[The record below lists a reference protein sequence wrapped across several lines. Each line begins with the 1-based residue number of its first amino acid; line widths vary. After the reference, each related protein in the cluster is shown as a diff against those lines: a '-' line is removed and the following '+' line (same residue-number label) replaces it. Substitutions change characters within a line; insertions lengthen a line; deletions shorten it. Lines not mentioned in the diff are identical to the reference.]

1 MRDVFGRLGG
11 ILLVAVA
18 IVVALPAASAL
29 ADDADTFVV
38 NQTADTADASLG
50 DSICDADLGTGGLQ
64 CTFRAAMQEQN
75 DADTALTD
83 TINFSLP
90 ASTTLEL
97 ASSLATAPVDENLTV
112 DGCSGALTPSAPCVG
127 VRNSNVLGQQ
137 TILHIDGGTV
147 AVKGLALSNA
157 STAVNAA
164 AGTGFSLQNDYFGI
178 RLDGTTADA
187 NATGA
192 TVSVDGA
199 AIGGTT
205 AGTRNVFG
213 NNTLAGL
220 RAVRA
225 DGIVIRGNFFG
236 VRPDGTTAAPNAD
249 DIQLGGTFVDPG
261 VNTTVGGTLSGT
273 ACTGPCNVIAKAN
286 SDGIDLQGD
295 TDGAQTTNI
304 RGNYIGLDANG
315 AAAADGDGIDVKGAA
330 GITIGGATAGDR
342 NYIDAISV
350 GVVSVSSAS
359 NLVVQNNFLGLTT
372 DGNTDIWPAGA
383 GLGNA
388 IGLDVSS
395 PVAGPAQIR
404 DNRIALPVT
413 DGRSGILLSGRNA
426 QVTGNT
432 VGVAVNGGQL
442 PGANSGFEVSTGT
455 DPGGGHLIAGNTIGN
470 VSNIG
475 IDIFGADGNQVTGNF
490 LGTTS
495 SGGSH
500 PISGAGIR
508 IGHFGANAS
517 DSNVIG
523 GSTAAAQNV
532 ISNSGRAI
540 DVMLNGGSANEFG
553 ANVGTGNIGPFID
566 LGGDGV
572 GNPLSNGSNAGVL
585 PPAISSSDTGTAT
598 GNATAGAIVRLF
610 SKPSSS
616 LGDVEAFLGEAVADG
631 AGQWQIGH
639 AAIPVGKL
647 VAATQSVPS
656 VSPPG
661 RNTSELSSSVATV
674 AAPIAPIPPGDSDPP
689 ETVIKKK
696 PRKQSIDR
704 TPTFK
709 FTSDEPGSTFQCK
722 LDRRAFAGC
731 GSKATFR
738 VRPGK
743 HKLLVQSIDP
753 VGNID
758 PTPAAFRFK
767 ILP

>member
-1 MRDVFGRLGG
+1 
-11 ILLVAVA
+11 
-18 IVVALPAASAL
+18 
-29 ADDADTFVV
+29 
-38 NQTADTADASLG
+38 
-50 DSICDADLGTGGLQ
+50 
-64 CTFRAAMQEQN
+64 MQEQN
-75 DADTALTD
+75 DADTASTD

-112 DGCSGALTPSAPCVG
+112 DGCSGAGIPSAPCIG
-127 VRNSNVLGQQ
+127 VRNSNGLGQQ
-137 TILHIDGGTV
+137 TILQIDGGTV
-147 AVKGLALSNA
+147 AIKGLALTNA
-157 STAVNAA
+157 ATAVNAT
-164 AGTGFSLQNDYFGI
+164 AGTGFTLQNDYFGI
-178 RLDGTTADA
+178 RLDGSTADA

-199 AIGGTT
+199 TIGGTT
-205 AGTRNVFG
+205 GGTRNVFG
-213 NNTLAGL
+213 NNTTAGL

-225 DGIVIRGNFFG
+225 DGVVIQGNYFG
-236 VRPDGTTAAPNAD
+236 VRPNGTTAAPNAD

-261 VNTTVGGTLSGT
+261 INTVVGGTLSGT
-273 ACTGPCNVIAKAN
+273 ACTGPCNVISKAT
-286 SDGIDLQGD
+286 SAGIDLQED
-295 TDGAQTTNI
+295 LDGAQDTRI

-315 AAAADGDGIDVKGAA
+315 AAAADGDGIDVDQAA
-330 GITIGGATAGDR
+330 GTTVGGATAGDR
-342 NYIDAISV
+342 NYIDAISD
-350 GVVSVSSAS
+350 GIVSLSGAS
-359 NLVVQNNFLGLTT
+359 DLVVQNNFLGLTT

-388 IGLDVSS
+388 VGVDLFS
-395 PVAGPAQIR
+395 PAVGGAQVR
-404 DNRIALPVT
+404 DNRMALPMT
-413 DGRSGILLSGRNA
+413 DGRSGVLLTGRNA

-442 PGANSGFEVSTGT
+442 FGGNSGFEVSTGT
-455 DPGGGHLIAGNTIGN
+455 DPGGGHLIVGNTIGN
-470 VSNIG
+470 LSNVG
-475 IDIFGADGNQVTGNF
+475 IDIFGADGNLVTGNF
-490 LGTTS
+490 VGTTS
-495 SGGSH
+495 GGGSH

-508 IGHFGANAS
+508 IGHFGANPS

-523 GSTAAAQNV
+523 GSNAAAQNV

-553 ANVGTGNIGPFID
+553 ANVGTGNVGPFID

-585 PPAISSSDTGTAT
+585 PPTISSSDTGTAT
-598 GNATAGAIVRLF
+598 GTATPGAAVRLF

-616 LGDVEAFLGEAVADG
+616 LGDVEAFLGQAVADG

-656 VSPPG
+656 VSPHG
-661 RNTSELSSSVATV
+661 ANTSELSDSVAAV
-674 AAPIAPIPPGDSDPP
+674 AAPIPPGDTDPP

-696 PRKQSIDR
+696 PRKKSIDR

-722 LDRRAFAGC
+722 LDRRAFAAC

-743 HKLLVQSIDP
+743 HKLLVQSVDP
-753 VGNID
+753 AGNID